1 MNLAEYSQLD
11 GVALAELV
19 RQREALPSELAELA
33 LAAMQTLNPSLN
45 AVIETYPERVEM
57 QFSDGGS
64 SAALAGVPMLLKDT
78 GATDKGKA
86 QACGSRIGRGYIAT
100 ADTYLTER
108 YKRAGLNILGRT
120 TLPEFAQ
127 AATTES
133 ALTGATRN
141 PWDPR
146 RSTGGSSGGAAA
158 AVASGMVPIAHG
170 TDTGGS
176 IRIPAACC
184 GLVGLKPS
192 RGRISSGP
200 ALDDTLYGGLNTEHI
215 ICRSVRDTATVLQIS
230 CNSPGIGDAYPIAN
244 PAMPYSMQPGQ
255 SVAPLRIALTC
266 ATQSGL
272 PVDPCMVEA
281 TNRVARQLGELGHHI
296 EEVKLPIDNELEA
309 YARADSVVW
318 AYSTAREVQRLA
330 LATGNPIDDRHLER
344 PTLEAI
350 AFSRTLQLDDWFES
364 MATYNRLRRT
374 IGAFFTGYDLLLTP
388 TVSTLAPKLGTLN
401 SNRDISFDDFM
412 EKTANF
418 CPHTAIFNVTGQPA
432 ISLPLCTSEEG
443 LPIGMQLVASLGD
456 EATLLRVAA
465 QLEEAMPWQQ
475 RRPQIHAAMS

>member
-33 LAAMQTLNPSLN
+33 LAAIETLNPSLN

-146 RSTGGSSGGAAA
+146 RSTGGSSGGAA
-158 AVASGMVPIAHG
+158 G
-170 TDTGGS
+170 
-176 IRIPAACC
+176 
-184 GLVGLKPS
+184 K
-192 RGRISSGP
+192 
-200 ALDDTLYGGLNTEHI
+200 
-215 ICRSVRDTATVLQIS
+215 
-230 CNSPGIGDAYPIAN
+230 
-244 PAMPYSMQPGQ
+244 
-255 SVAPLRIALTC
+255 
-266 ATQSGL
+266 
-272 PVDPCMVEA
+272 
-281 TNRVARQLGELGHHI
+281 GEG
-296 EEVKLPIDNELEA
+296 E
-309 YARADSVVW
+309 
-318 AYSTAREVQRLA
+318 
-330 LATGNPIDDRHLER
+330 
-344 PTLEAI
+344 
-350 AFSRTLQLDDWFES
+350 
-364 MATYNRLRRT
+364 
-374 IGAFFTGYDLLLTP
+374 
-388 TVSTLAPKLGTLN
+388 
-401 SNRDISFDDFM
+401 
-412 EKTANF
+412 
-418 CPHTAIFNVTGQPA
+418 
-432 ISLPLCTSEEG
+432 
-443 LPIGMQLVASLGD
+443 
-456 EATLLRVAA
+456 
-465 QLEEAMPWQQ
+465 
-475 RRPQIHAAMS
+475 

>member
-1 MNLAEYSQLD
+1 MNLEEYSQLD

-19 RQREALPSELAELA
+19 RRGEALPSELAKLA
-33 LAAMQTLNPSLN
+33 LAAIEKLNPSLN
-45 AVIETYPERVEM
+45 AVIETYPERAGM
-57 QFSDGGS
+57 QFSDVDA
-64 SAALAGVPMLLKDT
+64 SAPLAGVPMLLKDT
-78 GATDKGKA
+78 GATDKDKA
-86 QACGSRIGRGYIAT
+86 QSCGSRIGRGYIAD
-100 ADTYLTER
+100 ADAYLTER
-108 YKRAGLNILGRT
+108 YKQAGLNILGRT

-133 ALTGATRN
+133 ALTGATCN
-141 PWDPR
+141 PWDSS
-146 RSTGGSSGGAAA
+146 RSTGGSSGGSAA

-192 RGRISSGP
+192 RGRISNGP
-200 ALDDTLYGGLNTEHI
+200 LLDDTLYGGLNTEHI
-215 ICRSVRDTATVLQIS
+215 ICRSVRDTAAVLQIS
-230 CNSPGIGDAYPIAN
+230 CSSPGIGDAYPIAA
-244 PAMPYSMQPGQ
+244 PAMHYNLQ
-255 SVAPLRIALTC
+255 SGLPVAPLRIAVTC
-266 ATQSGL
+266 TTQSGL
-272 PVDPCMVEA
+272 SVDPCMVEA
-281 TNRVARQLGELGHHI
+281 TNRVARQLAELGHHI
-296 EEVKLPIDNELEA
+296 DQVKLPIDNELEA

-330 LATGNPIDDRHLER
+330 LATGNPIDEQHLER

-350 AFSRTLQLDDWFES
+350 DFSRALQLDDWFES

-401 SNRDISFDDFM
+401 SNRDISFEDFM

-418 CPHTAIFNVTGQPA
+418 CPHTAVFNVTGQPA
-432 ISLPLCTSEEG
+432 ISLPLCCSEEG
-443 LPIGMQLVASLGD
+443 LPIGIQVVAGLGD

-465 QLEEAMPWQQ
+465 QLEEAMPWQH
-475 RRPQIHAAMS
+475 RLPPIHAAMS